1 MSTLKAGLI
10 GARSYL
16 TILIGFLIAFAIVLW
31 VERQMPTR
39 VETTEGVVLSKDF
52 PPLPQSRELTFDEAV
67 WARVAWQYFI
77 NNTQLNGLVN
87 AEDKQPWFSLW
98 HSGSYLLA
106 TISARQ
112 LNIISAQ
119 EFDQRIAAALTT
131 LSELPLLPG
140 QLPASAWDAQTLEP
154 LSNESAPPVDMARLM
169 VPLQILQWRYPQHA
183 FAVSELLA
191 RWQLSGLLQAG
202 APQGASLPVNRWQLR
217 DDDRRGSYGYRL
229 YAALMLRT
237 INTAASLAVSQP
249 PDGVKMVEIDGIS
262 VPDEGLRT
270 PWGKQPSLISLPY
283 LLSGLE
289 LGFDARSGEIAWR
302 IMQIQQQRSGES
314 SRRPAISTDYAEQAP
329 DFVHALPGAQP
340 LPRSLQTDTARE
352 NDPPQA
358 SLTAHPLA
366 STRSAF
372 SWYAL
377 FRNTWSEEKRRL
389 MLPMLEPGRGW
400 KAGFNPDNSVNA
412 HIDADTNAVVLESLN
427 YIAHGQLLCLAC
439 LWTPA
444 AEAPAPNQR
453 VNAE

>member
-1 MSTLKAGLI
+1 MSSLKEGLL

-16 TILIGFLIAFAIVLW
+16 TILIGFLIAFSIVLW

-39 VETTEGVVLSKDF
+39 VETTEGIILSKDF
-52 PPLPQSRELTFDEAV
+52 PPLPQARELTFDEAV

-98 HSGSYLLA
+98 SSGSYLLA

-112 LNIISAQ
+112 LNIISTQ
-119 EFDQRIAAALTT
+119 EFDQRIAAALTI
-131 LSELPLLPG
+131 LSELPLLPS
-140 QLPASAWDAQTLEP
+140 QLPASAWRADTLEP
-154 LSNESAPPVDMARLM
+154 LGTESAPPVDVARLL

-191 RWQLSGLLQAG
+191 RWRLADLLQAN
-202 APQGASLPVNRWQLR
+202 APQNATLPVTRWVMR
-217 DDDRRGSYGYRL
+217 DDDRRSSYGYRL
-229 YAALMLRT
+229 YAAMMLRM
-237 INTAASLAVSQP
+237 INTPAGLAVSQP
-249 PDGVKMVEIDGIS
+249 PDGIKMVEIDGVS

-270 PWGKQPSLISLPY
+270 PWGKQPSLMSLPY

-302 IMQIQQQRSGES
+302 IMQIQQQRTGES

-329 DFVHALPGAQP
+329 DFVNAQPGAQP
-340 LPRSLQTDTARE
+340 LPRSEQTAEDDTL
-352 NDPPQA
+352 PQA
-358 SLTAHPLA
+358 SLTDRPLS

-377 FRNTWSEEKRRL
+377 FRNSWSEAQRQH

-412 HIDADTNAVVLESLN
+412 HIDADTNAVVLESLT
-427 YIAHGQLLCLAC
+427 YISHGQLLCLAC
-439 LWTPA
+439 LWSPA
-444 AEAPAPNQR
+444 DEAPAPNQR